1 MHFYGNSL
9 FQLVLAYAPGPQIL
23 PPSPQSSAG
32 VRMQMQI
39 FKPCGSFCAN
49 RL

>member
-1 MHFYGNSL
+1 VLVYGNCL
-9 FQLVLAYAPGPQIL
+9 FQLVLAYAQGPRIL
-23 PPSPQSSAG
+23 PPAPQFTAG